1 MSSPFFSAV
10 VSLIVLLSFSCVP
23 VEDPGGL
30 TDPYE
35 SGLASQ
41 ARLEGPPVTGEE
53 AAAQADAAAATA
65 AKEQAAEVQAASA
78 AAAAAAA
85 AAAEKA
91 SAAAALMA
99 EEEAAVSAASQ
110 PASGGGEATESVS
123 EIPSVPPGSDRAEAL
138 APSGELARPPAGDS
152 VPPDAQAG
160 ELAGTGAPSGE
171 DLSEETPILVPPG
184 DPEATPIPYPD
195 PEPVPTEVGGAQ
207 AVPGLEVL
215 PPAPESDSG
224 ALAAI
229 DRAAVRPSPP
239 APDYTALAAVA
250 VDRCV
255 PSGFAA
261 APLQDLRLLQTW
273 VDGTASRA
281 LLEGPTGETRTVVQG
296 DVVGPTGARVSS
308 IGAGEV
314 VFAEIRFGMD
324 DKPVLVQQRLRV
336 AGPR

>member
-1 MSSPFFSAV
+1 MSRPFFSAV
-10 VSLIVLLSFSCVP
+10 ASLLVLPASACVP

-35 SGLASQ
+35 SGLVSQ

-53 AAAQADAAAATA
+53 AAAQDDAAAAKA
-65 AKEQAAEVQAASA
+65 AAEVQAASDA
-78 AAAAAAA
+78 SA

-91 SAAAALMA
+91 AAAAALMA
-99 EEEAAVSAASQ
+99 EEEAAVLAASQ
-110 PASGGGEATESVS
+110 PAPAGAEAPESLS
-123 EIPSVPPGSDRAEAL
+123 EIPSVPLGSDGAGEVV
-138 APSGELARPPAGDS
+138 PSGELARPLVGDS
-152 VPPDAQAG
+152 APPDAQAG
-160 ELAGTGAPSGE
+160 ELAGTGAPSGQE
-171 DLSEETPILVPPG
+171 ASEETPILVPPG

-250 VDRCV
+250 MDRCV
-255 PSGFAA
+255 PSGFDSV
-261 APLQDLRLLQTW
+261 PLQDLRLLQTW

-281 LLEGPTGETRTVVQG
+281 LLQGPTGESRTVVQG
-296 DVVGPTGARVSS
+296 AVVGPTGARVSS
-308 IGAGEV
+308 IGAREI

-324 DKPVLVQQRLRV
+324 DKPLLVQQRLRV